1 MERDANYVAVGA
13 FMLLLIAMGV
23 GFILWYSD
31 AADSREYRRYE
42 INFNGSVGGLDQG
55 SVVSYLGVE
64 VGRVRRM
71 SLDPANP
78 TLVKIIV
85 EIDESAPLSEA
96 TRANLTMRGIT
107 GLLFINL
114 KQAPDGDPKKPP
126 PMGERYP
133 LIQSSTSDFDVLLA
147 SLPEVVGRASQLI
160 EHVDS
165 IFSDK
170 NVAAVSQTLENIR
183 ATTQDMP
190 KTAAKIAT
198 LVDEM
203 RTTMTEVNATV
214 VSIRGIVDTAGPDVQ
229 ATLAQ
234 FRVAA
239 DNLSKATAQIGE
251 FVKSAEVQVS
261 HVSEQGLFE
270 LERLLRDTRA
280 AAIEFRELSRS
291 LKEQPSQI
299 MYEKPN
305 TGTEIRP

>member
-13 FMLLLIAMGV
+13 FMLLLIAMGI

-31 AADSREYRRYE
+31 AGDSREFRRYE

-71 SLDPANP
+71 SLDAKNP
-78 TLVKIIV
+78 TQVKIIV
-85 EIDESAPLSEA
+85 EIDESAPISEA
-96 TRANLTMRGIT
+96 TRANLNMRGIT

-114 KQAPDGDPKKPP
+114 KQVPEGDPSKPP

-133 LIQSSTSDFDVLLA
+133 IIQSSSSDFDVLLA

-165 IFSDK
+165 IFSPK
-170 NVAAVSQTLENIR
+170 NVAAVGETLENIR
-183 ATTQDMP
+183 LTTEGLP
-190 KTAAKIAT
+190 KTAAKVAT

-203 RTTMTEVNATV
+203 RGTIAEVNATV
-214 VSIRGIVDTAGPDVQ
+214 AGIRSVVDTSGPDVQ

-239 DNLSKATAQIGE
+239 DNLSKATDQIGD
-251 FVKSAEVQVS
+251 FVKSAEAQVG
-261 HVSEQGLFE
+261 HVSEHGLFE
-270 LERLLRDTRA
+270 LERMLRDTRA
-280 AAIEFRELSRS
+280 AANEFRDLSRS
-291 LKEQPSQI
+291 LKQQPSQI

-305 TGTEIRP
+305 SGTEIRP